1 MPEAPWPVSGG
12 QNCIGDQS
20 PAVDIRTQLVTT
32 KLVMEAGR
40 GDQQGRESGE
50 DTVRLMD
57 QVGER
62 CPSCLVWM
70 TRWTVIPFPE

>member
-1 MPEAPWPVSGG
+1 MSGG
-12 QNCIGDQS
+12 QNCGDQS

-40 GDQQGRESGE
+40 GDQQGRESQTDGPGG
-50 DTVRLMD
+50 RGGGAGM
-57 QVGER
+57 GER

-70 TRWTVIPFPE
+70 TRWMVIPFPE

>member
-57 QVGER
+57 QVAGVGEQAWGKGAPR
-62 CPSCLVWM
+62 VWSG
-70 TRWTVIPFPE
+70 